1 MPRLSTAGA
10 PCVVGVADHTGWAHA
25 VCVVLRGP
33 VPVVIDRRR
42 IPLIDDG
49 LPTMPY
55 HHETVGMREAEANAL
70 IARVRQ
76 SVEARTA
83 RELSRLVADL
93 TSACRVVALAV
104 REPPYASLPATVAD
118 VRASYALQNAADGV
132 MYHQALCRAAR
143 DLGLD
148 VHAVRRKDEMPRAA
162 ERLGVTVQQIDD
174 FVSRTGR
181 PEGPPWTQEHRS
193 GYAAAL
199 AALAAYAPAGE
210 VKLR

>member
-1 MPRLSTAGA
+1 M
-10 PCVVGVADHTGWAHA
+10 
-25 VCVVLRGP
+25 
-33 VPVVIDRRR
+33 
-42 IPLIDDG
+42 PLIDEG

-55 HHETVGMREAEANAL
+55 HHETVGMPESEANAL

-76 SVEARTA
+76 SVEQRTA
-83 RELSRLVADL
+83 RELSRLVAEL
-93 TSACRVVALAV
+93 TPAWRVVALAV
-104 REPPYASLPATVAD
+104 REPPYASLPASVAG

-148 VHAVRRKDEMPRAA
+148 VHAIRRKGEMPRAA
-162 ERLGVTVQQIDD
+162 ERLGVSVQQIED

-181 PEGPPWTQEHRS
+181 PDGPPWTQEHRS
-193 GYAAAL
+193 ACAAGL
-199 AALAAYAPAGE
+199 AALATYAAAGE